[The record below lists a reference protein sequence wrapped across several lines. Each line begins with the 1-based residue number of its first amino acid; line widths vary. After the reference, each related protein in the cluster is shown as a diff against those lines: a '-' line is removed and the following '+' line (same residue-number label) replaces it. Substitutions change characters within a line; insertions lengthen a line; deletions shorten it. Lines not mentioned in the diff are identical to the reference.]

1 MDLNVL
7 KRFLNHSASSEDYKK
22 INQWRSE
29 DPSNSNFLFALEELW
44 SKKDEAKYA
53 TKRHL
58 KISYQKMMK
67 KIMSKSDNK
76 IEGQNLQN
84 IHLRKNK
91 TYFFLRITASI
102 AILLSIGLGVL
113 YYMDITQPVG
123 SNTVIVP
130 NSQIANLLLEDGTK
144 IWLNSGSRLIYP
156 TTFSRGDRK
165 IKLVGEAFFQVTRNE
180 HKPFVV
186 ETEKIK
192 VRVLGTTFNV
202 KSYPGEN
209 SSVILKEGLVEID
222 TDKLKNIKMK
232 PNQML
237 TYSLET
243 GVSSIYNMD
252 ASVAGM
258 WQTGELLFLGETLK
272 SIVQELKRKFN
283 KEIVIEDSSLENKRF
298 FCHVHKGSTLTEIL
312 ELLQGSRLLT
322 YTKKDDKYII
332 RKEGI

>member
-1 MDLNVL
+1 
-7 KRFLNHSASSEDYKK
+7 
-22 INQWRSE
+22 
-29 DPSNSNFLFALEELW
+29 
-44 SKKDEAKYA
+44 
-53 TKRHL
+53 
-58 KISYQKMMK
+58 
-67 KIMSKSDNK
+67 
-76 IEGQNLQN
+76 
-84 IHLRKNK
+84 
-91 TYFFLRITASI
+91 
-102 AILLSIGLGVL
+102 
-113 YYMDITQPVG
+113 MDITQPVG

-322 YTKKDDKYII
+322 YTKKNDKYII

>member
-58 KISYQKMMK
+58 KISYKKMMK

-113 YYMDITQPVG
+113 YYMDVTQPVG

-144 IWLNSGSRLIYP
+144 IWLNSLSMSKC
-156 TTFSRGDRK
+156 F
-165 IKLVGEAFFQVTRNE
+165 A
-180 HKPFVV
+180 
-186 ETEKIK
+186 
-192 VRVLGTTFNV
+192 
-202 KSYPGEN
+202 
-209 SSVILKEGLVEID
+209 
-222 TDKLKNIKMK
+222 
-232 PNQML
+232 
-237 TYSLET
+237 
-243 GVSSIYNMD
+243 
-252 ASVAGM
+252 
-258 WQTGELLFLGETLK
+258 
-272 SIVQELKRKFN
+272 
-283 KEIVIEDSSLENKRF
+283 
-298 FCHVHKGSTLTEIL
+298 
-312 ELLQGSRLLT
+312 
-322 YTKKDDKYII
+322 
-332 RKEGI
+332 